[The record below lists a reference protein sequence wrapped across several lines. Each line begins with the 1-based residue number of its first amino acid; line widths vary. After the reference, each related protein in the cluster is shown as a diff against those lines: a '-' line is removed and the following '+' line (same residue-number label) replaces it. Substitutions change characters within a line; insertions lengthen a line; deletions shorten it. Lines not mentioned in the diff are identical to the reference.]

1 MTKVR
6 VDNIEH
12 GTQINQIVV
21 PDRLRERYAFHGPY
35 SERLQFVT
43 NLYGGQGI
51 TPSTLTL
58 LTGTPGSGKSTLAI
72 QIANALNQ
80 RTDCMVLFNGGE
92 ESLYQTRLV
101 CERLFK
107 VKEPNFFVGQDTLV
121 DPDNLEMD
129 LSTRHAAQEALRGK
143 PGRKT
148 ILGHAKMLKKLYP
161 NKHLVIIQDSL
172 QTADDGKLRDGA
184 TNATTVN
191 RVLKLFNDHCK
202 TTFDSAI
209 LIGQVTKSGDAA
221 GANKI
226 IHDIDVHI
234 HMHIDTKDKSETQG
248 MRIIATKKNR
258 YGYSGQAHVLS
269 MIEDGLLEEGAL
281 NDE

>member
-1 MTKVR
+1 MSKVR
-6 VDNIEH
+6 IDNIAH
-12 GTQINQIVV
+12 GTQIDQIIV
-21 PDRLRERYAFHGPY
+21 PDKLRERYPFHGQY

-43 NLYGGQGI
+43 NLYGGSGI

-72 QIANALNQ
+72 QMANALHQ
-80 RTDCMVLFNGGE
+80 RRDCMVLFNGGE
-92 ESLYQTRLV
+92 ESLFQTRLV

-107 VKEPNFFVGQDTLV
+107 VKTPTFFVGQDSLI

-129 LSTRHAAQEALRGK
+129 LSVRHAAKTGA
-143 PGRKT
+143 RKT
-148 ILGHAKMLKKLYP
+148 ILGHAKLLKQLYP

-184 TNATTVN
+184 TNNSTVL
-191 RVLKLFNDHCK
+191 RSLKLFNEHCK

-209 LIGQVTKSGDAA
+209 LIGQVTKNGDAA
-221 GANKI
+221 GANKL
-226 IHDIDVHI
+226 IHDIDVWL

-258 YGYSGQAHVLS
+258 YGFSGQAHVIS
-269 MIEDGLLEEGAL
+269 MWDDGLKEEGML
-281 NDE
+281 DES